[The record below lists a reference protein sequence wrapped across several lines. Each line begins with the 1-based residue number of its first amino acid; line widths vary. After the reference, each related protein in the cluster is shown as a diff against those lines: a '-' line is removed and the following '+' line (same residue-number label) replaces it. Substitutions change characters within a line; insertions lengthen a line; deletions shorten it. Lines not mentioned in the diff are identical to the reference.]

1 MLTTQLLRNIHLSVS
16 GMMTARFLL
25 HLRDWESQSTDKG
38 EFSRSGTGT
47 EINFKK
53 TTMGDDEFS
62 NFREKESEGG
72 NGNGDGNNAG
82 GGWKIHSEFGNDPVL
97 EARMGCN
104 ASKGEIASLREI
116 ETRSPRVVNCDGEV
130 CGMSSSTSKYGSKV

>member
-1 MLTTQLLRNIHLSVS
+1 
-16 GMMTARFLL
+16 MMTARFLL
-25 HLRDWESQSTDKG
+25 HLRDWESHSTDKS

-53 TTMGDDEFS
+53 TTTGDNESSDC
-62 NFREKESEGG
+62 REKDSESSNG
-72 NGNGDGNNAG
+72 NGNAASS
-82 GGWKIHSEFGNDPVL
+82 GWTIHSEFGNDLVL

-116 ETRSPRVVNCDGEV
+116 GTRSPRVFDCDGEV
-130 CGMSSSTSKYGSKV
+130 CAVSSRTSVYGPKV

>member
-1 MLTTQLLRNIHLSVS
+1 
-16 GMMTARFLL
+16 MMTARFLL
-25 HLRDWESQSTDKG
+25 HLRDWESQSADKSD
-38 EFSRSGTGT
+38 FSRSGTGT

-72 NGNGDGNNAG
+72 NGNGDGNNAS
-82 GGWKIHSEFGNDPVL
+82 GGWTIHSEFGNDPVL

-104 ASKGEIASLREI
+104 ASKGETASLREI
-116 ETRSPRVVNCDGEV
+116 GARSLRVVDCDGEV
-130 CGMSSSTSKYGSKV
+130 CGVSSST